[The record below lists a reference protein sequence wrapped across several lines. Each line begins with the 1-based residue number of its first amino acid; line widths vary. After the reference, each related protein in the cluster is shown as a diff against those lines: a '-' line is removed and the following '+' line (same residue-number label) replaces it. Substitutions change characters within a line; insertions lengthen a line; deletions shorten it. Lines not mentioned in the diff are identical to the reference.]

1 MHPYPHHY
9 RVQAE
14 GAQSGGVRV
23 VGELLPTLETYPPPE
38 FDGPSGYWSPESLL
52 VASIADCYVLSFRA
66 VARAS
71 KLDWR
76 SLSVEV
82 EGVLDRVEGVTRFV
96 RFTLSPRLFICSHD
110 QEHLARSVLEK
121 SKRVCLIT
129 NSLTAEC
136 KVLPDIA
143 VCECGSVAEP
153 A

>member
-1 MHPYPHHY
+1 MHPYPHRY

-14 GAQSGGVRV
+14 GAATGSVRV

-52 VASIADCYVLSFRA
+52 VASIADCYILSFRA

-71 KLDWR
+71 KLEWR

-82 EGVLDRVEGVTRFV
+82 EGVLDRADGVTRFV
-96 RFTLSPRLFICSHD
+96 RFTLTPRLSVCSPD
-110 QEHLARSVLEK
+110 REHLARTVLEK

-129 NSLTAEC
+129 NSLTAGC
-136 KVLPDIA
+136 DVLPEIS
-143 VCECGSVAEP
+143 VCECAPV
-153 A
+153 

>member
-1 MHPYPHHY
+1 MQPYPHHY

-14 GAQSGGVRV
+14 GDAAGSVRIA
-23 VGELLPTLETYPPPE
+23 GEALPTLETYPPPE

-52 VASIADCYVLSFRA
+52 VAAVADCYILSFRA

-71 KLDWR
+71 NLEWQ
-76 SLSVEV
+76 SLSVDV

-96 RFTLSPRLFICSHD
+96 AFTVSPRLSICSGD
-110 QEHLARSVLEK
+110 REHLARTVLEK

-136 KVLPDIA
+136 DVLPEIS
-143 VCECGSVAEP
+143 VCECAGVAE
-153 A
+153 AA

>member
-1 MHPYPHHY
+1 MHPYPHRY

-14 GAQSGGVRV
+14 GAATGSVRV
-23 VGELLPTLETYPPPE
+23 VGELLPALETHPPPE

-82 EGVLDRVEGVTRFV
+82 EGVLDRVDGVTRFV
-96 RFTLSPRLFICSHD
+96 RFAVAARLFVCSHGR
-110 QEHLARSVLEK
+110 EHLARTVLEK

-136 KVLPDIA
+136 DVLPEIS
-143 VCECGSVAEP
+143 VCECSAEP

>member
-1 MHPYPHHY
+1 MHPYPHRY
-9 RVQAE
+9 RVQAQ
-14 GAQSGGVRV
+14 GATTGSVRV
-23 VGELLPTLETYPPPE
+23 VGELLPTLETFPPPE
-38 FDGPSGYWSPESLL
+38 FGGPSGYWSPESLL
-52 VASIADCYVLSFRA
+52 VASIADCYILSFRA

-71 KLDWR
+71 KLEWQ

-96 RFTLSPRLFICSHD
+96 GFTLSPRLFICSSD
-110 QEHLARSVLEK
+110 REHLARNVLEK

-136 KVLPDIA
+136 NVLPEIS
-143 VCECGSVAEP
+143 VCECAGVPEP

>member
-14 GAQSGGVRV
+14 GAATGSVRV
-23 VGELLPTLETYPPPE
+23 VGELLPTLETFPPPE

-52 VASIADCYVLSFRA
+52 LAAIADCYVLSFRA

-71 KLDWR
+71 KLEWQ
-76 SLSVEV
+76 SLSVQV

-96 RFTLSPRLFICSHD
+96 AFTLSPRLFVCSPD
-110 QEHLARSVLEK
+110 AEHLARTVLDK
-121 SKRVCLIT
+121 AKRVCLIT

-136 KVLPDIA
+136 KVVPEIG
-143 VCECGSVAEP
+143 VCECTGVPEP